1 MPDLLEIIA
10 GCKKMEKRAQ
20 RCLYDM
26 YAPLFLG
33 IAFRYSKSKEDAED
47 ILQESFVKIL
57 TRIDQYSETG
67 SFEGW
72 MKRVLVNTAI
82 SHYRTSQKHDFHKD
96 FDNIAETNIEN
107 YEVDSSEF
115 TRDELL
121 NSINK
126 LPPGFKVIF
135 NLYAIEGYKHREI
148 AEMLDISVGTSKSQ
162 YSRARALLQTK
173 LKTLKIEK
181 TSGNKIS
188 EK

>member
-1 MPDLLEIIA
+1 MPDLQEIIA

-20 RCLYDM
+20 RKLYDM

-72 MKRVLVNTAI
+72 MKKILVNTAI

-96 FDNIAETNIEN
+96 FDSIAETSIED
-107 YEVDSSEF
+107 YEIDSSEF
-115 TRDELL
+115 NREELL
-121 NSINK
+121 KSINQ
-126 LPPGFKVIF
+126 LPSGFKIIF

-148 AEMLDISVGTSKSQ
+148 AEMLDISIGTSKSQ
-162 YSRARALLQTK
+162 YSRARAMLQTK
-173 LKTLKIEK
+173 LEELKKEK
-181 TSGNKIS
+181 RKIMT
-188 EK
+188 K

>member
-1 MPDLLEIIA
+1 MPDLQEIIA

-20 RCLYDM
+20 RQLYNM

-33 IAFRYSKSKEDAED
+33 IAFRYGKSKEDAED

-72 MKRVLVNTAI
+72 MKRILVNTAI
-82 SHYRTSQKHDFHKD
+82 SHYRTAQKHDFHKD
-96 FDNIAETNIEN
+96 FDSIAETNIQD
-107 YEVDSSEF
+107 YEIDNSEF
-115 TRDELL
+115 TREELL

-126 LPPGFKVIF
+126 LPSGFKIIF

-162 YSRARALLQTK
+162 YSRARAMLQTK
-173 LKTLKIEK
+173 LNELKAE
-181 TSGNKIS
+181 KIS
-188 EK
+188 YLKK

>member
-57 TRIDQYSETG
+57 TKINQYNETG

-72 MKRVLVNTAI
+72 MKRIVVNTAI

-96 FDNIAETNIEN
+96 FDNIFETNIEN
-107 YEVDSSEF
+107 YELNDDEF
-115 TRDELL
+115 NREELL
-121 NSINK
+121 SCINK
-126 LPPGFKVIF
+126 LPPGFKMIF
-135 NLYAIEGYKHREI
+135 NMYAIEGYKHREI
-148 AEMLDISVGTSKSQ
+148 AEMLDISIGTSKSQ
-162 YSRARALLQTK
+162 YSRARVILQNNLNALK
-173 LKTLKIEK
+173 FDKTRE
-181 TSGNKIS
+181 NKIS